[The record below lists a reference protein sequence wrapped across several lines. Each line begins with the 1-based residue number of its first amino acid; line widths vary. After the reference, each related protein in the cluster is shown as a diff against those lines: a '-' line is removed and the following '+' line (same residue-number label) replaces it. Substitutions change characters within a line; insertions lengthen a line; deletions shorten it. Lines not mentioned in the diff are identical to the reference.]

1 MSRLLTALIIVLL
14 ARPNVLAGQAATPER
29 AVGPGARVRITQ
41 AGQKPRIAV
50 VVASSADTLRVRWP
64 EYTNAVALPFAEI
77 SRLDVSTGRHR
88 KILKGAAVG
97 TLSAGAVGAILG
109 AVSYS
114 PCESTEFLGCLM
126 APASATESA
135 VLGGVAGGVLGL
147 IVGTLVGL
155 PKRDDWHQVPLDAPR
170 VAVAVTPRGSGTG
183 VGLSLRF

>member
-1 MSRLLTALIIVLL
+1 MSRLLTALILVLL
-14 ARPNVLAGQAATPER
+14 ARPDALTGQAMPEG
-29 AVGPGARVRITQ
+29 AVGPGARVRITA

-50 VVASSADTLRVRWP
+50 VVARSADTLVVRWP

-77 SRLDVSTGRHR
+77 SRLELSTGRHR
-88 KILKGAAVG
+88 KVLKGAAVG

-109 AVSYS
+109 AVSYT

-135 VLGGVAGGVLGL
+135 VVGGVAGGVLGL

-155 PKRDDWHQVPLDAPR
+155 PKRDDWHQVSLDASR
-170 VAVAVTPRGSGTG
+170 VAVMVTPRGRGTA
-183 VGLSLRF
+183 VGLSLEF

>member
-1 MSRLLTALIIVLL
+1 MSRLLTALIVVLL
-14 ARPNVLAGQAATPER
+14 ARPDVLTGQAAMPEG

-41 AGQKPRIAV
+41 AGQKPRVAV
-50 VVASSADTLRVRWP
+50 VVARSADTLVVRWP
-64 EYTNAVALPFAEI
+64 EYTNAVALPFTEI
-77 SRLDVSTGRHR
+77 SRLDLSTGRHR
-88 KILKGAAVG
+88 KMLKGAAVG

-109 AVSYS
+109 AVSYT

-155 PKRDDWHQVPLDAPR
+155 PKRDDWHQVSLDASR
-170 VAVAVTPRGSGTG
+170 VAVVVTPQGRGTA
-183 VGLSLRF
+183 VGLSLEF